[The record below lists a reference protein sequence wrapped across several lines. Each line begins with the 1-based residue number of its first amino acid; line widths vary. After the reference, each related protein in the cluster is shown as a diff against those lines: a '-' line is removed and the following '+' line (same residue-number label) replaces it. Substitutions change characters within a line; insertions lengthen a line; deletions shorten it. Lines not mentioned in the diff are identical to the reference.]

1 MRNNLLL
8 PGILFI
14 LSCNNEAPSD
24 NKNAEDSI
32 LTDSEISLSSPD
44 RLLPWVS
51 DFDTIKNE
59 FYLKQQR
66 KVNPDSLTAA
76 SLVNDLNAEWENIKL
91 VLVKAS
97 NDTLY
102 VSIPDSDFLGQ
113 QMGSAGAQAYMAS
126 TTYNLTE
133 LKGIKYVNYDMQ
145 VGDHV
150 SPGTYSRKSFE
161 NYR

>member
-1 MRNNLLL
+1 M
-8 PGILFI
+8 IFFI
-14 LSCNNEAPSD
+14 SCSNEAPVD
-24 NKNAEDSI
+24 KENAEDTI
-32 LTDSEISLSSPD
+32 LPEDVFVFPPV
-44 RLLPWVS
+44 RLPWIS

-66 KVNPDSLTAA
+66 TVIPDSLTATN
-76 SLVNDLNAEWENIKL
+76 LINDLNAAWENVKL
-91 VLVKAS
+91 VLLKTS

-102 VSIPDSDFLGQ
+102 VSIPDSEFLGQ

-133 LKGIKYVNYDMQ
+133 LKGIKYVNYSMQ
-145 VGDHV
+145 AGDHV
-150 SPGTYSRKSFE
+150 SSGIFSRKSFE

>member
-1 MRNNLLL
+1 M
-8 PGILFI
+8 IFFV
-14 LSCNNEAPSD
+14 SCNNEAPVE
-24 NKNAEDSI
+24 KENAED
-32 LTDSEISLSSPD
+32 TVMTEDGSLFAPD
-44 RLLPWVS
+44 KLLWVS

-59 FYLKQQR
+59 FYLRQQR

-76 SLVNDLNAEWENIKL
+76 NLINDLNAAWENIKL
-91 VLVKAS
+91 VLVKSS

-102 VSIPDSDFLGQ
+102 VSIPDSEFLGQ

-133 LKGIKYVNYDMQ
+133 LKGIKYVNYTMQ
-145 VGDHV
+145 AGDHV

>member
-1 MRNNLLL
+1 MRNNLLIF
-8 PGILFI
+8 GILLI
-14 LSCNNEAPSD
+14 LSCNNDAPAEKENIEDTILIGSD
-24 NKNAEDSI
+24 AS
-32 LTDSEISLSSPD
+32 TR
-44 RLLPWVS
+44 RLLPWIS

-66 KVNPDSLTAA
+66 TVNSDSLTAENLIA
-76 SLVNDLNAEWENIKL
+76 DLNAEWENIKL
-91 VLVKAS
+91 VLVKTS

-133 LKGIKYVNYDMQ
+133 LKGIKYVNYNMQ
-145 VGDHV
+145 AGDHV

>member
-1 MRNNLLL
+1 M
-8 PGILFI
+8 IFFI
-14 LSCNNEAPSD
+14 SCNNEAPAD
-24 NKNAEDSI
+24 KENAEDTI
-32 LTDSEISLSSPD
+32 LTEDVFVFPPD
-44 RLLPWVS
+44 RMPWVS

-66 KVNPDSLTAA
+66 TVIPDSLTATN
-76 SLVNDLNAEWENIKL
+76 LINDLNAAWENVKL
-91 VLVKAS
+91 VLIKTS

-102 VSIPDSDFLGQ
+102 VSIPDSEFLGQ

-133 LKGIKYVNYDMQ
+133 LKGIKYVNYSMQ
-145 VGDHV
+145 AGDHV
-150 SPGTYSRKSFE
+150 SPGIFSRKSFE

>member
-1 MRNNLLL
+1 MISL
-8 PGILFI
+8 
-14 LSCNNEAPSD
+14 LSCNNESPAD
-24 NKNAEDSI
+24 KENVEDTI
-32 LTDSEISLSSPD
+32 MTGDASLFAPD
-44 RLLPWVS
+44 RLPWVS
-51 DFDTIKNE
+51 DFDTLKNE

-66 KVNPDSLTAA
+66 TVNPDSLTAEN
-76 SLVNDLNAEWENIKL
+76 LINNLNAAWENVKL
-91 VLVKAS
+91 VLVKTS

-133 LKGIKYVNYDMQ
+133 LKSIRYVNYDMPA
-145 VGDHV
+145 GDHV

>member
-1 MRNNLLL
+1 MRNNLLIF
-8 PGILFI
+8 GILLI
-14 LSCNNEAPSD
+14 IISCNNEAPAEGENIEDTILIGSD
-24 NKNAEDSI
+24 AS
-32 LTDSEISLSSPD
+32 TR
-44 RLLPWVS
+44 RLLPWIS
-51 DFDTIKNE
+51 DFDTTKNE

-66 KVNPDSLTAA
+66 TVNPDSLTAENLIA
-76 SLVNDLNAEWENIKL
+76 DLNAEWENIKL
-91 VLVKAS
+91 VLVKTS

-133 LKGIKYVNYDMQ
+133 LKSIRYVNYDLQ
-145 VGDHV
+145 AGDHV